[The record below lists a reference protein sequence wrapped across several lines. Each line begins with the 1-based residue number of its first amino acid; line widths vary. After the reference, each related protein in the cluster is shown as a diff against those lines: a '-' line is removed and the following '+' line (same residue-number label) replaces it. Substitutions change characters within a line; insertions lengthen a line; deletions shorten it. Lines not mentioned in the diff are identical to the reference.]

1 MSLFGAGYISTAITD
16 GPGCL
21 MLRCPD
27 PSCSAAIGLDM
38 IKKLAN
44 NEDKK
49 KYNRYFIRSFVE
61 DNRKV
66 IVRIKFFGYLPC
78 EPHNHLSPT
87 PKHTQKNKIFLS
99 VSFCYVF
106 WKNIYCTPCVSIK
119 FLKVFLVFFRQNGV
133 LLLDV
138 IMQLTI

>member
-1 MSLFGAGYISTAITD
+1 MDKGRGAGPISTNWLVLLSLSNLLFRHPIELLIVSLFGAGYISTAITD

-38 IKKLAN
+38 INKLAN
-44 NEDKK
+44 DDDKK

-66 IVRIKFFGYLPC
+66 IPLTAPAIL
-78 EPHNHLSPT
+78 
-87 PKHTQKNKIFLS
+87 
-99 VSFCYVF
+99 FCYL
-106 WKNIYCTPCVSIK
+106 CALCVY
-119 FLKVFLVFFRQNGV
+119 
-133 LLLDV
+133 
-138 IMQLTI
+138 